1 MRRLRTFLALSL
13 LAAPAAAQAPDAA
26 PANRRGFSLGLD
38 PVTYATLASD
48 GITDGR
54 TVGGFGL
61 SLRFGWGFTDRLSMA
76 MDVGV
81 TDLIVA
87 DTAGYLLGN
96 GDLLLRYSVGA
107 FALPLGTMVPFVHV
121 GVGLRDITAEDA
133 SPTNT
138 AIYSFAGEALT
149 LGGGASLFLSRELAL
164 FAALYWN
171 TGNFNDERIGNV
183 TTHSR
188 GVSGVSTRVSIG
200 LTWHKGRRDG
210 ATPPAP

>member
-1 MRRLRTFLALSL
+1 MRILLTYLACFGLALSADAQPAL
-13 LAAPAAAQAPDAA
+13 DSAPV
-26 PANRRGFSLGLD
+26 NRRGLHIGID
-38 PVTYATLASD
+38 PGTYATLTSD
-48 GITDGR
+48 GITGGR
-54 TVGGFGL
+54 SVGGFGL
-61 SLRFGWGFTDRLSMA
+61 SLRFGWGFTDRLA
-76 MDVGV
+76 LTMDVGV

-96 GDLLLRYSVGA
+96 GDLLLRYSLGA
-107 FALPLGTMVPFVHV
+107 FTLPLGTIVPFVHG

-138 AIYSFAGEALT
+138 KIYVFEGEALT
-149 LGGGASLFLSRELAL
+149 LGGGASIYFSRELAL

-171 TGNFNDERIGNV
+171 SGDFNDERVGNV

-200 LTWHKGRRDG
+200 LTWHRGRGR
-210 ATPPAP
+210 AAP